1 MTAFETLLVD
11 VQDAVARVTMN
22 RPRKANCLNGPMWK
36 ELKTVFEHLD
46 AESGV
51 RAVILNGKGPFF
63 SAGIDLEFLVSV
75 QKEIEQLS
83 DGRKQEYLKSFIGG
97 LQESVDAIEACRKPV
112 LASIQGACIGA
123 GLDIAAACDL
133 RYAAAKARFCIKEV
147 DLAIVADLGSL
158 QRLPGIIGE
167 GIARELAFTGRQ
179 FNGQEALSMALVN
192 QVYATAK
199 ELEEGVL
206 SVALDLA
213 AKSPLTLRGIKETM
227 NFSRDH
233 SVADGLEY
241 IANRNAAMLLSKD
254 LEEAVT
260 ALMEKRSPVYDD

>member
-1 MTAFETLLVD
+1 MAVINVEDGLSSTIALVEEML
-11 VQDAVARVTMN
+11 TE
-22 RPRKANCLNGPMWK
+22 PRW
-36 ELKTVFEHLD
+36 D
-46 AESGV
+46 AEAFG
-51 RAVILNGKGPFF
+51 L
-63 SAGIDLEFLVSV
+63 L

-260 ALMEKRSPVYDD
+260 AFMEKRSPLYDD